1 MLSLPPWPV
10 LPCPCCR
17 RISGQMGSKPPCQV
31 KAGIKEKS
39 RQRSD
44 FHEEHSTPV
53 WQGRKGPSRQANR
66 PGEGKG
72 LAGVAQQEFLP
83 LAGQACATCPGV
95 QLYPGS
101 SGCLEVG
108 PRSPIFLICL
118 FLGKQE
124 FVGSLKKSAGHLNNK
139 KGNISKCM
147 DRALSTA
154 PSNCASFPYRGT
166 NSGGDCLALGCLLS
180 MGTVALVSVP
190 VPSP

>member
-66 PGEGKG
+66 WGTRDPPWGRS
-72 LAGVAQQEFLP
+72 LSHDSCRLLP
-83 LAGQACATCPGV
+83 QSPIRRPSPTNLTTQGSRPQHCRGCPGA
-95 QLYPGS
+95 S
-101 SGCLEVG
+101 
-108 PRSPIFLICL
+108 PRSL
-118 FLGKQE
+118 
-124 FVGSLKKSAGHLNNK
+124 HL
-139 KGNISKCM
+139 S
-147 DRALSTA
+147 
-154 PSNCASFPYRGT
+154 
-166 NSGGDCLALGCLLS
+166 
-180 MGTVALVSVP
+180 
-190 VPSP
+190 PSPRAAQCPGKIRWDLVLVLPSEGRLLGVMGWRH